1 MEKKTGYRNA
11 IKNKCNIFSQQKEV
25 HFIKKNDPVGTG
37 CTNMHDCPSFFE
49 HLWRT
54 PAESLQASEQLQNFS
69 GPTEVKG
76 RKMTITKM

>member
-1 MEKKTGYRNA
+1 
-11 IKNKCNIFSQQKEV
+11 
-25 HFIKKNDPVGTG
+25 
-37 CTNMHDCPSFFE
+37 MHDCPSFFE